1 MSELLDT
8 PLKSPPFAPEKDCEE
23 DPTTPWETP
32 FLASPRF
39 LHPSVLS
46 LMAICSTSFFSEI
59 VLRSGNNSRGATSA
73 GARRHEEDPGNLQTD
88 RPEDA
93 CRAPE
98 DDAAL
103 EKVLFISLC
112 PRRLAGTEARGKG
125 KRYFL
130 PAGRTRAASWLGIQQ
145 APRLTARGARAVSV
159 LSVCP
164 PLKGRN
170 ENHKYFR
177 TQFRT
182 QSFIV
187 CCRGYERPEASV
199 GSERMGQS
207 PLASICEWS

>member
-1 MSELLDT
+1 M
-8 PLKSPPFAPEKDCEE
+8 KKIQPP
-23 DPTTPWETP
+23 PWEIP

-39 LHPSVLS
+39 LRPSVLS
-46 LMAICSTSFFSEI
+46 LMIICSTSFFSEI

-73 GARRHEEDPGNLQTD
+73 GARRHKEDPGDLQTD

-112 PRRLAGTEARGKG
+112 PRRLAGTEAGGKG
-125 KRYFL
+125 KRSFL
-130 PAGRTRAASWLGIQQ
+130 PDGRTRAASWLGIQQ
-145 APRLTARGARAVSV
+145 APRVTARGARAVSV

-170 ENHKYFR
+170 ENHKHFR
-177 TQFRT
+177 TL
-182 QSFIV
+182 SFIV
-187 CCRGYERPEASV
+187 CCRGYEGPEASV

-207 PLASICEWS
+207 PLASICEEWF